1 MKVPARIAASWGV
14 GTFATTTMLNGVSVV
29 LLYFLV
35 TFVKVEPVIAG
46 ALLFGSKLLDVFT
59 DPLEDQTPS
68 AIRAMYIGFIWIP
81 VVCQLTAAALLR
93 FYRLKKSDLEGRSGV
108 MPSDGG

>member
-35 TFVKVEPVIAG
+35 TLVKVEPVIAG

-59 DPLEDQTPS
+59 DPLEDQAPS

-81 VVCQLTAAALLR
+81 VVCHLTAAALLR